1 MHACQDARY
10 TLLYVNKK
18 NRSIQTGR
26 ASCVTRYFRRRGFV
40 KDDRKINRPSRF
52 RLSFTKVATVS
63 TASLVM
69 LIGMQERTAGEED
82 TRGRDQSHFEER
94 GDLPKLDADPNLTAF
109 FDSMASCVV
118 MAPSDIEA
126 FEFNPEDPEFIAA
139 RQRNLMTIGFDLG
152 PWRDDGDK
160 GGQTDAAISSFR
172 VLYGNNI
179 EAMFGGSDD
188 AAEGFDLVT
197 SLAMQKF
204 AEQAERDAE
213 EYGLKKRRTGS
224 IAGIRLASLRIGLDF
239 EYMMDVAWIESNKTF
254 RSTIKSPYSSA
265 TGLYQFINQTWLMM
279 IKEHGHKYGL
289 EDLADHIKIRTN
301 SRGHPYASVRNGLI
315 RQQILDLRKVPHLN
329 ALMAAEFTLGH
340 KQAFTGEFGR
350 DPNYTELYMMHF
362 LGKDG
367 GMNFIKQKEETP
379 DGIAANTFSSAAA
392 SNPHGFY
399 DPQGNAFTFRQI
411 YDNVTAKIEHD
422 RFHKPEY
429 EAEVAKQFVASG
441 QTERPPGCVA
451 RLPSYRAPGQGPG

>member
-1 MHACQDARY
+1 M
-10 TLLYVNKK
+10 K
-18 NRSIQTGR
+18 ND
-26 ASCVTRYFRRRGFV
+26 
-40 KDDRKINRPSRF
+40 KENNRPSRF
-52 RLSFTKVATVS
+52 RLSFRKVATVS
-63 TASLVM
+63 TASLLM
-69 LIGMQERTAGEED
+69 LLGTQERTAGEEGA
-82 TRGRDQSHFEER
+82 RGGEKSHFEEK
-94 GDLPKLDADPNLTAF
+94 GNLPDMDGDPNLAAF
-109 FDSMASCVV
+109 FDSRASCVV
-118 MAPSDIEA
+118 MAPSD
-126 FEFNPEDPEFIAA
+126 FDTFYYNPEDTEFIAA
-139 RQRNLMTIGFDLG
+139 RQRNLMTMGFDLG

-160 GGQTDAAISSFR
+160 GGQTDASISSFR

-179 EAMFGGSDD
+179 EAMFGGTD

-204 AEQAERDAE
+204 ADLAERDAE

-224 IAGIRLASLRIGLDF
+224 IAGIRLASLRTGLDF

-254 RSTIKSPYSSA
+254 RATIQSPYSSA

-289 EDLADHIKIRTN
+289 DDLADHIKIRRN

-340 KQAFTGEFGR
+340 KQAFTEEFGR

-379 DGIAANTFSSAAA
+379 NAIAANTFSSAAE

-399 DPQGNAFTFRQI
+399 DPQGNAFTFQQI
-411 YDNVTAKIEHD
+411 YDNVTSKIEND
-422 RFHKPEY
+422 RFHKPDY
-429 EAEVAKQFVASG
+429 EAEVAKQFVAAG
-441 QTERPPGCVA
+441 QTERPRGCVA
-451 RLPSYRAPGQGPG
+451 RLPSFSTPGQGPG